1 MTTVPS
7 SPVGSG
13 EARIHDR
20 GYRGYVGERTGL
32 RGAIATLYRFTMARV
47 LGLRRPFRAKALP
60 ILVGVLAYLP
70 AIVLVGLT
78 VLLPSLNDTAL
89 PGYPE
94 YYGFI
99 IAAIIVFVAF
109 VAPEALCPDR
119 RNRLLGTYLASPLD
133 RRTYVVAKV
142 AAVTTLIAGVTLAP
156 PLLLALARTFQG
168 IGPSPGDL
176 GLLLLR
182 IVVAGVLLAAFF
194 ASVSL
199 AVSSFTDRKAFA
211 SAGMILLVI
220 VTNSVAGVL
229 HRGDTNRDPAMLIS
243 VSITA
248 QELVYRIYGRPGNF
262 PGSPTWAVGAVGA
275 AWIVVS
281 LAVLVWRYRT
291 LEVTR

>member
-1 MTTVPS
+1 MST

-78 VLLPSLNDTAL
+78 VLLPSLKDTAL

-119 RNRLLGTYLASPLD
+119 RNRLLGTYLSSPLD
-133 RRTYVVAKV
+133 RRTYLVAKV

-176 GLLLLR
+176 GLLVVR
-182 IVVAGVLLAAFF
+182 IVVSGAFLAVFF

-229 HRGDTNRDPAMLIS
+229 HRGDTSRDPAMLIS
-243 VSITA
+243 VSITP
-248 QELVYRIYGRPGNF
+248 QELVFRIYGRPGNF
-262 PGSPTWAVGAVGA
+262 PGSPTWTVAAVAA